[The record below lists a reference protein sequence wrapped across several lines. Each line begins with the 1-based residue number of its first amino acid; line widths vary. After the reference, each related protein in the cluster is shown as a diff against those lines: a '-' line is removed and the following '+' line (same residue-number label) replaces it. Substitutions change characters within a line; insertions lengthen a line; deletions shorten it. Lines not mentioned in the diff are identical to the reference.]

1 MDVESFD
8 DGYLAAILTP
18 EGESAAV
25 GAPVGVLAATAADI
39 PKVQAA
45 LKAGGGRAAPAAAA
59 AAPAAAAPAPA
70 AAAAGGA
77 AMPAAAI
84 AVMMPALS
92 STMKEG
98 RITQWAKAVGEK
110 VSSGDT
116 LLVVESDKADM
127 DVESFDDGYLAAI
140 LTPEGE
146 SAAVGNAVRTGTR
159 GGRRACV
166 RRGDGDCARVL
177 CVRVSCVFVC
187 VRCACGGVSARARGR
202 AQLIGRAGARSRPG
216 DASSRRGA
224 CARRCVAGR
233 ACAPPLGRRVWERVW
248 AFRLRL
254 RCACVAFR
262 SARTAVRAPAP
273 ARLSRAA
280 LASACVRAVR
290 VARAC
295 V

>member
-1 MDVESFD
+1 MHTARCTVL
-8 DGYLAAILTP
+8 GALGALALLVAP
-18 EGESAAV
+18 ASAARS
-25 GAPVGVLAATAADI
+25 TAFS
-39 PKVQAA
+39 P
-45 LKAGGGRAAPAAAA
+45 RAAPAR
-59 AAPAAAAPAPA
+59 
-70 AAAAGGA
+70 AGGA
-77 AMPAAAI
+77 RRPATM
-84 AVMMPALS
+84 AVEGGTEIMMPALS

-98 RITQWAKAVGEK
+98 RITQWVKAIGEK

-262 SARTAVRAPAP
+262 SARMAVRAPAP